1 MGDMGD
7 LFNDL
12 RDHKKQKK
20 RKNLDYAENVLQ
32 GYEHRQVDEY
42 LFNIGDFD
50 FWPSTGLFKNRVTKK
65 KGRGINNLLPLID
78 KFKK

>member
-12 RDHKKQKK
+12 REHKKEKK
-20 RKNLDYAENVLQ
+20 MKNLIYAETVLKD
-32 GYEHRQVDEY
+32 YEHRRVDEY

-50 FWPSTGLFKNRVTKK
+50 FWPSTGLFRNRVTKK
-65 KGRGINNLLPLID
+65 KGRGINNLLPLIE

>member
-12 RDHKKQKK
+12 RDHKKQEK

-42 LFNIGDFD
+42 LFKIGDFD